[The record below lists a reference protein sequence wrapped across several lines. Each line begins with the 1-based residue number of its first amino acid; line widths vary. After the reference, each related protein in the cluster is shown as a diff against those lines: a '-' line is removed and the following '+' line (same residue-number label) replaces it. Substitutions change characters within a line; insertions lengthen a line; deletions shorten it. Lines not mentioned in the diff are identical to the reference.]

1 MSNRK
6 GTDTEEHTQMKHIRH
21 LLLGDNNKLV
31 RDTMEENA
39 RDIVSNVLTEAL
51 HDRQKSDGTVS
62 KVLTPLVE
70 KSVEASVVARKEQ
83 FVSYLYPLVG
93 SLVRKSVSAF
103 LSELVEQTNALL
115 ESSLTYKGLKWRV
128 KAWQAGVSYSQYVV
142 SQTFLFRVEQVLLIH
157 QDTGLL
163 LNTVVKDKT
172 QTTDADMVSAMLTA
186 INDFVSDSFS
196 QQDDSSEQSLDEI
209 KTDDF
214 TLLIKRGP
222 RAILVAA
229 VSVSGTVPS
238 HLGEQLQ
245 LTLEDIHRIYGDE
258 LETYDGNSAPF
269 ENTEQQ
275 LTDCLLSQQKQQEDV
290 VKKRPWLALV
300 LLFGLFSFI
309 GYYLYER
316 WQLDYYAWQV
326 SQLPPAA
333 GIVLLNA
340 ERCENEI
347 CVDVLRDPIAQP
359 VTSWIGETASVDVP
373 WQINE
378 QPFQSLE
385 PELLQRRINAIL
397 NDFPELTYESS
408 NTQLVGELSPQRYR
422 LIQKRIDRL
431 PDSPEMAKILQQVTV
446 SQHSINGGLLDQ
458 FLFDQLITTIEG
470 VSIHFENDQSSL
482 NEQGVRALESL
493 SGTVISVTEMSSKLK
508 QSIQIV
514 IMGISDPLGTK
525 GYNQILSKKRADV
538 VRDKLIEQGVDPNIV
553 RSVGLGILDSS
564 YGARRVAFGVIKFL
578 PESSERVQN

>member
-21 LLLGDNNKLV
+21 LLLGENNKLV

>member
-269 ENTEQQ
+269 DNTEQQ

>member
-103 LSELVEQTNALL
+103 LSEIVEQTNALL

-269 ENTEQQ
+269 DNTEQQ

>member
-258 LETYDGNSAPF
+258 LETYNGNSAPF

-482 NEQGVRALESL
+482 NEQGVQALESL